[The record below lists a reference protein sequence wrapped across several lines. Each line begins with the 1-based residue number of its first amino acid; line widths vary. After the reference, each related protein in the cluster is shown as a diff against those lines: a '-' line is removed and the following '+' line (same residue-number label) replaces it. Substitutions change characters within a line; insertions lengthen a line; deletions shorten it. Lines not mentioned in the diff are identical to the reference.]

1 MDMTGHSAF
10 RAINAC
16 YLKPK
21 HIRERR
27 KKTMFNYFSG
37 AQSLQFAF
45 YRIPKLLFTDKRFFG
60 LSTDAKL
67 LYGLLLD
74 RMSLSVKNGWADA
87 DGRVYIIFTLAEI
100 QKSLGCVEKSAVK
113 YMKELEKIGLIEKR
127 RQGQGK
133 PTLIYVKNFIPQEN
147 LQVKTGKNSSSTTV
161 ESTGQGLYNFPSS
174 YTETSDTDR
183 NNTDLILSEDKERM
197 RYDEYL
203 DEKLEI
209 TALKLDYPY
218 DIELIDNLKALILD
232 ALCSKSK
239 FLWISKEKKP
249 ISVVKS
255 RFMKL
260 TSEHIRYI
268 MDCMDESTE
277 KISNPKQYL
286 LAALYNAPT
295 TMESYYRAAV
305 QHDMAEGKI

>member
-1 MDMTGHSAF
+1 MDMIGHSVF
-10 RAINAC
+10 RAISAC
-16 YLKPK
+16 CLRPEYV
-21 HIRERR
+21 RERR
-27 KKTMFNYFSG
+27 EKTMFDYFSG
-37 AQSLQFAF
+37 DQSLQFTF

-74 RMSLSVKNGWADA
+74 RMSLSVKNRWADA

-147 LQVKTGKNSSSTTV
+147 LQVKTGKNSTSPTV
-161 ESTGQGLYNFPSS
+161 ESTGQDLYNFLHN
-174 YTETSDTDR
+174 YTETSDTSSD
-183 NNTDLILSEDKERM
+183 TDLILLEDQERR
-197 RYDEYL
+197 RYEEYL
-203 DEKLEI
+203 NRQLEVVV
-209 TALKLDYPY
+209 LKQDYPY
-218 DIELIDNLKALILD
+218 DIEFIDNLKDIILD
-232 ALCSKSK
+232 VLCSKSK
-239 FLWISKEKKP
+239 SLWISKEEKS

-268 MDCMDESTE
+268 LDCMNENTE
-277 KISNPKQYL
+277 KVSNPKQYL

-305 QHDMAEGKI
+305 RHDMAEGKV

>member
-1 MDMTGHSAF
+1 MDMTEHSAF
-10 RAINAC
+10 RATNAC
-16 YLKPK
+16 YLRPK

-37 AQSLQFAF
+37 DQSLQFAF

-113 YMKELEKIGLIEKR
+113 YMKELEKIGLIEKK

-133 PTLIYVKNFIPQEN
+133 PTLIYVKNFVSQET
-147 LQVKTGKNSSSTTV
+147 LQVKTGKVSCSPTV
-161 ESTGQGLYNFPSS
+161 KNTSQGQYNFQSS
-174 YTETSDTDR
+174 YTETSDTSS
-183 NNTDLILSEDKERM
+183 NTDLILSEDKERM
-197 RYDEYL
+197 RYEEYL
-203 DEKLEI
+203 KEQLEVVV
-209 TALKLDYPY
+209 LKQDYPY
-218 DIELIDNLKALILD
+218 DIKLIDNLVDIILD
-232 ALCSKSK
+232 VLCSKSK
-239 FLWISKEKKP
+239 SLWISKEEKP
-249 ISVVKS
+249 ISMVKS

-268 MDCMDESTE
+268 LDCMDENTE

-286 LAALYNAPT
+286 LAALYNAPV
-295 TMESYYRAAV
+295 TMESFYRAAV
-305 QHDMAEGKI
+305 RHDMAEGKI

>member
-1 MDMTGHSAF
+1 MDMTEHSAF

-16 YLKPK
+16 YLRPK

-37 AQSLQFAF
+37 DQSLQFAF

-113 YMKELEKIGLIEKR
+113 YMKELEKIGLIEKK

-133 PTLIYVKNFIPQEN
+133 PTLIYVKNFVSQET
-147 LQVKTGKNSSSTTV
+147 LQVKTGKVSSSPTV
-161 ESTGQGLYNFPSS
+161 KNTGQGQYNFQSS
-174 YTETSDTDR
+174 YTETSDTSS
-183 NNTDLILSEDKERM
+183 NTDLILSEDKERM
-197 RYDEYL
+197 RYEEYL
-203 DEKLEI
+203 KEQLEVVV
-209 TALKLDYPY
+209 LKQDYPY
-218 DIELIDNLKALILD
+218 DIKLIDNLVDIILD
-232 ALCSKSK
+232 VLCSKSK
-239 FLWISKEKKP
+239 SLWISKEEKP
-249 ISVVKS
+249 ISMVKS

-268 MDCMDESTE
+268 LDCMDENTE

-286 LAALYNAPT
+286 LAALYNAPV
-295 TMESYYRAAV
+295 TMESFYRAAV
-305 QHDMAEGKI
+305 RHDMAEGKI

>member
-16 YLKPK
+16 YLRPK

-113 YMKELEKIGLIEKR
+113 YMKELEKIGLIEKK

-133 PTLIYVKNFIPQEN
+133 PTLIYVKNFTPQEN
-147 LQVKTGKNSSSTTV
+147 LQVKNSKKTSSPTV
-161 ESTGQGLYNFPSS
+161 ESTDQDQYNFQSN
-174 YTETSDTDR
+174 YTETSDTSND
-183 NNTDLILSEDKERM
+183 TDLILSEDQERM
-197 RYDEYL
+197 RYEAYL
-203 DEKLEI
+203 DEQLEI
-209 TALKLDYPY
+209 IALKLDYPY

-232 ALCSKSK
+232 VLCSKSK
-239 FLWISKEKKP
+239 SLWISKDEKP
-249 ISVVKS
+249 ISAVKS

-305 QHDMAEGKI
+305 RHDMAEGKI

>member
-1 MDMTGHSAF
+1 
-10 RAINAC
+10 
-16 YLKPK
+16 
-21 HIRERR
+21 
-27 KKTMFNYFSG
+27 MFNYFSG
-37 AQSLQFAF
+37 DQSLQFAF

-113 YMKELEKIGLIEKR
+113 YMKELEKIGLIEKK

-133 PTLIYVKNFIPQEN
+133 PTLIYVKNFVSQET
-147 LQVKTGKNSSSTTV
+147 LQVKTGKVSSSPTV
-161 ESTGQGLYNFPSS
+161 KNTGQGQYNFQSS
-174 YTETSDTDR
+174 YTETSDTSS
-183 NNTDLILSEDKERM
+183 NTDLILSEDKERM
-197 RYDEYL
+197 RYEEYL
-203 DEKLEI
+203 KEQLEVVV
-209 TALKLDYPY
+209 LKQDYPY
-218 DIELIDNLKALILD
+218 DIKLIDNLVDIILD
-232 ALCSKSK
+232 VLCSKSK
-239 FLWISKEKKP
+239 SLWISKEEKP
-249 ISVVKS
+249 ISMVKS

-268 MDCMDESTE
+268 LDCMDENTQ

-286 LAALYNAPT
+286 LAALYNAPV
-295 TMESYYRAAV
+295 TMESFYRAAV
-305 QHDMAEGKI
+305 RHDMAEGKI

>member
-1 MDMTGHSAF
+1 MDMTEHSAF

-16 YLKPK
+16 YLRPK

-37 AQSLQFAF
+37 DQSLQFAF

-113 YMKELEKIGLIEKR
+113 YMKELEKIGLIEKK

-133 PTLIYVKNFIPQEN
+133 PTLIYVKNFVSQET
-147 LQVKTGKNSSSTTV
+147 LQVKTGKVSSSPTV
-161 ESTGQGLYNFPSS
+161 KNTGQVQYNFQSS
-174 YTETSDTDR
+174 YTESSDTSS
-183 NNTDLILSEDKERM
+183 NTDLILSEDKERM
-197 RYDEYL
+197 RYEEYL
-203 DEKLEI
+203 KEQLEVVV
-209 TALKLDYPY
+209 LKQDYPY
-218 DIELIDNLKALILD
+218 DIKLIDNLVDIILD
-232 ALCSKSK
+232 VLCSKSK
-239 FLWISKEKKP
+239 SLWISKEEKP
-249 ISVVKS
+249 ISMVKS

-268 MDCMDESTE
+268 LDCMDENTE

-286 LAALYNAPT
+286 LAALYNAPV
-295 TMESYYRAAV
+295 TMESFYRAAV
-305 QHDMAEGKI
+305 RHDMAEGKI

>member
-1 MDMTGHSAF
+1 MDMTEHSAF

-16 YLKPK
+16 YLRPK

-37 AQSLQFAF
+37 DQSLQFAF

-113 YMKELEKIGLIEKR
+113 YMKELEKIGLIEKK

-133 PTLIYVKNFIPQEN
+133 PTLIYVKNFVSQET
-147 LQVKTGKNSSSTTV
+147 LQVKTGKVSSSPTV
-161 ESTGQGLYNFPSS
+161 KNTGQGQYNFQSN
-174 YTETSDTDR
+174 YTEISDTSSD
-183 NNTDLILSEDKERM
+183 TDLILSEDQERM
-197 RYDEYL
+197 RYEEYL
-203 DEKLEI
+203 NEQLEVVV
-209 TALKLDYPY
+209 LKQDYPY
-218 DIELIDNLKALILD
+218 DIKLIDNLVDIILD
-232 ALCSKSK
+232 VLCSKSK
-239 FLWISKEKKP
+239 SLWISKEKKTV
-249 ISVVKS
+249 SVVKS

-268 MDCMDESTE
+268 LDCMDENTE

-286 LAALYNAPT
+286 LAALYNAT
-295 TMESYYRAAV
+295 VTMESFYRAAV
-305 QHDMAEGKI
+305 RHDMAEGKI

>member
-1 MDMTGHSAF
+1 MDMTEHSAF

-16 YLKPK
+16 YLRPK

-37 AQSLQFAF
+37 DQSLQFAF

-113 YMKELEKIGLIEKR
+113 YMKELEKIGLIEKK

-133 PTLIYVKNFIPQEN
+133 PTLIYVKNFVSQET
-147 LQVKTGKNSSSTTV
+147 LQVKTGKVSSSPTV
-161 ESTGQGLYNFPSS
+161 KNTGQGQYNFQSS
-174 YTETSDTDR
+174 YTETSDISS
-183 NNTDLILSEDKERM
+183 NTDLILSEDQERM
-197 RYDEYL
+197 RYEEYL
-203 DEKLEI
+203 KEQLEVVV
-209 TALKLDYPY
+209 LKQDYPY
-218 DIELIDNLKALILD
+218 DIKLIDNLVDIILD
-232 ALCSKSK
+232 VLCSKSK
-239 FLWISKEKKP
+239 SLWISKEEKP
-249 ISVVKS
+249 ISMVKS

-268 MDCMDESTE
+268 LDCMDENTE

-286 LAALYNAPT
+286 LAALYNAPV
-295 TMESYYRAAV
+295 TMESFYRAAV
-305 QHDMAEGKI
+305 RHDMAEGKI

>member
-16 YLKPK
+16 YLRPK

-113 YMKELEKIGLIEKR
+113 YMKELEKIGLIEKK

-133 PTLIYVKNFIPQEN
+133 PTLIYVKNFVSQET
-147 LQVKTGKNSSSTTV
+147 LQVKTGKVSSSPTV
-161 ESTGQGLYNFPSS
+161 KNTGQGQYNFRSS
-174 YTETSDTDR
+174 YTETSDISS
-183 NNTDLILSEDKERM
+183 NTDLILSEDQERM
-197 RYDEYL
+197 RYEEYL
-203 DEKLEI
+203 KEQLEVVV
-209 TALKLDYPY
+209 LKQDYPY
-218 DIELIDNLKALILD
+218 DIKLIDNLVDIILD
-232 ALCSKSK
+232 VLCSKSK
-239 FLWISKEKKP
+239 SLWISKAEKP
-249 ISVVKS
+249 ISMVKS

-268 MDCMDESTE
+268 LDCMDENTE

-286 LAALYNAPT
+286 LAALYNAPV
-295 TMESYYRAAV
+295 TMESFYRAAV
-305 QHDMAEGKI
+305 RHDMAEGKI

>member
-1 MDMTGHSAF
+1 
-10 RAINAC
+10 
-16 YLKPK
+16 
-21 HIRERR
+21 
-27 KKTMFNYFSG
+27 MFNYFSG

-87 DGRVYIIFTLAEI
+87 DGRVYIIFTLTEI
-100 QKSLGCVEKSAVK
+100 ETALRCVEKSAVK
-113 YMKELEKIGLIEKR
+113 YVKELEKIGLIKKK

-133 PTLIYVKNFIPQEN
+133 PTLIYVKNFTPQEN
-147 LQVKTGKNSSSTTV
+147 LQVKNSKKTSSPTV
-161 ESTGQGLYNFPSS
+161 ESTDQDQYNFQSN
-174 YTETSDTDR
+174 YTETSDTSND
-183 NNTDLILSEDKERM
+183 TDLILSEDQERM
-197 RYDEYL
+197 RYEEYL
-203 DEKLEI
+203 KEQLEVVV
-209 TALKLDYPY
+209 LKQDYPY
-218 DIELIDNLKALILD
+218 DIKLIDNLVDIILD
-232 ALCSKSK
+232 VLCSKSK
-239 FLWISKEKKP
+239 SLWISKEEKP

-268 MDCMDESTE
+268 LDCMDENTE

-286 LAALYNAPT
+286 LAALYNAPV
-295 TMESYYRAAV
+295 TMESFYRAAV
-305 QHDMAEGKI
+305 RHDMAEGKI

>member
-10 RAINAC
+10 RATNAC
-16 YLKPK
+16 YLRPK

-37 AQSLQFAF
+37 DQSLQFAF

-113 YMKELEKIGLIEKR
+113 YMKELEKIGLIEKE

-133 PTLIYVKNFIPQEN
+133 PTLIYVKNFVSQET
-147 LQVKTGKNSSSTTV
+147 LQVKTGKVSSSPTV
-161 ESTGQGLYNFPSS
+161 KNTGQGQYNFQSS
-174 YTETSDTDR
+174 YTETSDTSS
-183 NNTDLILSEDKERM
+183 NTDLILSEDKERM
-197 RYDEYL
+197 RYEEYL
-203 DEKLEI
+203 KEQLEVVV
-209 TALKLDYPY
+209 LKQDYPY
-218 DIELIDNLKALILD
+218 DIKLIDNLVDIILD
-232 ALCSKSK
+232 VLCSKSK
-239 FLWISKEKKP
+239 SLWISKEEKP
-249 ISVVKS
+249 ISMVKS

-268 MDCMDESTE
+268 LDCMDENTE

-286 LAALYNAPT
+286 LAALYNAPV
-295 TMESYYRAAV
+295 TMESFYRAAV
-305 QHDMAEGKI
+305 RHDMAEGKI

>member
-1 MDMTGHSAF
+1 
-10 RAINAC
+10 
-16 YLKPK
+16 
-21 HIRERR
+21 
-27 KKTMFNYFSG
+27 MFNYFSG
-37 AQSLQFAF
+37 DQSLQFAF

-113 YMKELEKIGLIEKR
+113 YMKELEKIGLIEKK

-133 PTLIYVKNFIPQEN
+133 PTLIYVKNFVSQET
-147 LQVKTGKNSSSTTV
+147 LQVKTGKVSSSPTV
-161 ESTGQGLYNFPSS
+161 KTTGQGQYNFQTS
-174 YTETSDTDR
+174 YTETSDTSS
-183 NNTDLILSEDKERM
+183 NTDLILSEDKERM
-197 RYDEYL
+197 RYEEYL
-203 DEKLEI
+203 KEQLEVVV
-209 TALKLDYPY
+209 LKQDYPY
-218 DIELIDNLKALILD
+218 DIKLIDNLVDIILD
-232 ALCSKSK
+232 VLCSKSK
-239 FLWISKEKKP
+239 SLWISKEEKP
-249 ISVVKS
+249 ISMVKS

-268 MDCMDESTE
+268 LDCMDENTE

-286 LAALYNAPT
+286 LAALYNAPV
-295 TMESYYRAAV
+295 TMESFYRAAV
-305 QHDMAEGKI
+305 RHDMAEGKI

>member
-16 YLKPK
+16 YLRPK

-87 DGRVYIIFTLAEI
+87 NGRVYIIFTLAEI

-113 YMKELEKIGLIEKR
+113 YMKELEKIGLIEKK

-133 PTLIYVKNFIPQEN
+133 PTLIYVKNFTPQEN
-147 LQVKTGKNSSSTTV
+147 LQVKNSKKTSSPTV
-161 ESTGQGLYNFPSS
+161 ESTDQDLYNFQSN
-174 YTETSDTDR
+174 YTETSDTSND
-183 NNTDLILSEDKERM
+183 TDLILLEDQERM
-197 RYDEYL
+197 RYEAYL
-203 DEKLEI
+203 DEQLEI
-209 TALKLDYPY
+209 IALKLDYPY

-232 ALCSKSK
+232 VLCSKSK
-239 FLWISKEKKP
+239 SLWISKDEKP

-305 QHDMAEGKI
+305 RHDMAEGKI

>member
-1 MDMTGHSAF
+1 MDMTEHSAF
-10 RAINAC
+10 RAINTC
-16 YLKPK
+16 YLRPK

-37 AQSLQFAF
+37 DQSLQFAF

-74 RMSLSVKNGWADA
+74 RMSLSIKNEWADA

-113 YMKELEKIGLIEKR
+113 YMKELEKIGLIEKK

-133 PTLIYVKNFIPQEN
+133 PTLIYVKNFVSQET
-147 LQVKTGKNSSSTTV
+147 LQVKTGKVSCSPTV
-161 ESTGQGLYNFPSS
+161 KNTSQGQYNFQSN
-174 YTETSDTDR
+174 YTEISDTSND
-183 NNTDLILSEDKERM
+183 TDLILSEDQERM
-197 RYDEYL
+197 RYEEYL
-203 DEKLEI
+203 KEQLEVVV
-209 TALKLDYPY
+209 LKQDYPY
-218 DIELIDNLKALILD
+218 DIKLIDNLVDIILD
-232 ALCSKSK
+232 VLCSKSK
-239 FLWISKEKKP
+239 SLWISKEEKP
-249 ISVVKS
+249 ISMVKS

-268 MDCMDESTE
+268 LDCMDENTE

-286 LAALYNAPT
+286 LAALYNAPV
-295 TMESYYRAAV
+295 TMESFYRAAV
-305 QHDMAEGKI
+305 RHDMAEGKI

>member
-10 RAINAC
+10 RATNAC
-16 YLKPK
+16 YLRPK

-37 AQSLQFAF
+37 DQSLQFAF

-113 YMKELEKIGLIEKR
+113 YMKELEKIGLIEKK

-133 PTLIYVKNFIPQEN
+133 PTLIYVKNFVSQET
-147 LQVKTGKNSSSTTV
+147 LQVKTGKVSSSPTV
-161 ESTGQGLYNFPSS
+161 KNTGQGQYNFQSS
-174 YTETSDTDR
+174 YTETSDTSS
-183 NNTDLILSEDKERM
+183 NTDLILSEDKERM
-197 RYDEYL
+197 RYEEYL
-203 DEKLEI
+203 KEQLEVVV
-209 TALKLDYPY
+209 LKQDSPY
-218 DIELIDNLKALILD
+218 DIKLIDNLVDIILD
-232 ALCSKSK
+232 VLCSKSK
-239 FLWISKEKKP
+239 SLWISKEEKP
-249 ISVVKS
+249 ISMVKS

-268 MDCMDESTE
+268 LDCMDENTE

-286 LAALYNAPT
+286 LAALYNAPV
-295 TMESYYRAAV
+295 TMESFYRAAV
-305 QHDMAEGKI
+305 RHDMAEGKI

>member
-1 MDMTGHSAF
+1 MDMTEHSAF
-10 RAINAC
+10 RAINTC
-16 YLKPK
+16 YLRPK

-37 AQSLQFAF
+37 DQSLQFAF

-113 YMKELEKIGLIEKR
+113 YMKELEKIGLIEKK

-133 PTLIYVKNFIPQEN
+133 PTLIYVKNFVSQET
-147 LQVKTGKNSSSTTV
+147 LQVKTGKVSSSPTV
-161 ESTGQGLYNFPSS
+161 KNTGQGQYNFQSN
-174 YTETSDTDR
+174 YTEISDTSSD
-183 NNTDLILSEDKERM
+183 TDLILSEDQERM
-197 RYDEYL
+197 RYEEYL
-203 DEKLEI
+203 KEQLEVVV
-209 TALKLDYPY
+209 LKQDYPY
-218 DIELIDNLKALILD
+218 DIKLIDNLVDIILD
-232 ALCSKSK
+232 VLCSKSK
-239 FLWISKEKKP
+239 SLWISKEEKP
-249 ISVVKS
+249 ISMVKS

-268 MDCMDESTE
+268 LDCMDENTE

-286 LAALYNAPT
+286 LAALYNAT
-295 TMESYYRAAV
+295 VTMESFYRAAV
-305 QHDMAEGKI
+305 RHDMAEGKI

>member
-10 RAINAC
+10 RATNAC
-16 YLKPK
+16 YLRPK

-87 DGRVYIIFTLAEI
+87 DGRVYIIFTLTEI
-100 QKSLGCVEKSAVK
+100 ETALRCVEKSAVK
-113 YMKELEKIGLIEKR
+113 YVKELEKIGLIKKK

-133 PTLIYVKNFIPQEN
+133 PTLIYVKNFTPQEN
-147 LQVKTGKNSSSTTV
+147 LQVKNSKKTSSPTV
-161 ESTGQGLYNFPSS
+161 ESTDQDLYNFQSN
-174 YTETSDTDR
+174 YTETSDTSND
-183 NNTDLILSEDKERM
+183 TDLILSEDQERM
-197 RYDEYL
+197 RYEEYL
-203 DEKLEI
+203 KEQLEVVV
-209 TALKLDYPY
+209 LKQDYPY
-218 DIELIDNLKALILD
+218 DIKLIDNLVDIILD
-232 ALCSKSK
+232 VLCSKSK
-239 FLWISKEKKP
+239 SLWISKEEKP

-268 MDCMDESTE
+268 LDCMDENTE

-286 LAALYNAPT
+286 LAALYNAPV
-295 TMESYYRAAV
+295 TMESFYRAAV
-305 QHDMAEGKI
+305 RHDMAEGKI